1 MHIKNIYV
9 LATKGGKSDGEWPS
23 HFNYEQIDMPA
34 CRLPFRPSLAAA
46 AVAAAV
52 AAPVHAQ
59 QGPLSKEAK
68 PADDAKIQQVE
79 VKGAAAAYDPR
90 RDDTASKIVVNHDEI
105 VKYGDTNVLDVL
117 KRVPGVTVSSSGRG
131 GEIRMRGLGN
141 GYTQVLLNGE
151 RAPAGFDIGSLS
163 PDVIER
169 VEVLRAASAEFSTQS
184 IAGTINIVLKKSV
197 KAAQREL
204 KVGYGHGSAQN
215 SPTLNLQLS
224 DKLGKLSYSFAANA
238 FQNRFH
244 NDPESVQRF
253 VDAGGTLTGLRQS
266 TTPQNARFMA
276 FNMTPRLNY
285 SFDNGDTLTSQ
296 TFANWAHF
304 RQNEAGRVDTLVGP
318 LPAYPQL
325 DQSMSNDNHFF
336 REELN
341 WVHKFASGAKLDAKL
356 SGMYIGAENATYRI
370 GAGNP
375 AVAPLSTFIKSDA
388 AVRGLSSTGKY
399 TSGRFEGHA
408 LAFGWDGG
416 YSTGD
421 DARRERAIAA
431 PGVPLP
437 GGDEFYESQVS
448 RLAVYGQDEWNV
460 TPAWS
465 VYLGAR
471 WEGIRT
477 STAGNTYDEVKNT
490 SSVLSPVAQ
499 TLYKLPGT
507 KGDQLRLAVTR
518 TYKAPGQQALIPH
531 RFTSVN
537 NSQTEPDS
545 IGNPHL
551 KPELALGVDASYEH
565 YWAEGALL
573 SASVSS
579 RRITDYTR
587 NLIVFD
593 GARWVSTPTNNG
605 NARTYGLELEAKFP
619 LKAVMKTTTNLDLR
633 ASLSRNWSSVES
645 VPGPDNRLDG
655 QTPLSAT
662 LGADY
667 KTGPLTLGG
676 SYVFKNGGFVRISD
690 KQIAYQ
696 SVRRDLDLYA
706 LWKFDPKLQLRV
718 ATSNLL
724 AQDTISESSYTS
736 PGVGTQTSR
745 TLNPVHRSVRATLE
759 MKF

>member
-1 MHIKNIYV
+1 
-9 LATKGGKSDGEWPS
+9 
-23 HFNYEQIDMPA
+23 
-34 CRLPFRPSLAAA
+34 
-46 AVAAAV
+46 
-52 AAPVHAQ
+52 
-59 QGPLSKEAK
+59 
-68 PADDAKIQQVE
+68 
-79 VKGAAAAYDPR
+79 
-90 RDDTASKIVVNHDEI
+90 
-105 VKYGDTNVLDVL
+105 
-117 KRVPGVTVSSSGRG
+117 
-131 GEIRMRGLGN
+131 
-141 GYTQVLLNGE
+141 
-151 RAPAGFDIGSLS
+151 
-163 PDVIER
+163 VIER

-296 TFANWAHF
+296 TFANWAHY
-304 RQNEAGRVDTLVGP
+304 RQNEAGRVETLAGP

-341 WVHKFASGAKLDAKL
+341 WVHKFESGAKLDAKL

-375 AVAPLSTFIKSDA
+375 AAAPLSTFIKSDA

-431 PGVPLP
+431 PGVSLP

-619 LKAVMKTTTNLDLR
+619 LKAVMTTTTNLDLR

-676 SYVFKNGGFVRISD
+676 SYVFKNGGFVRISGN
-690 KQIAYQ
+690 QIAYQ

-745 TLNPVHRSVRATLE
+745 TLSPVHRSVRATLE

>member
-1 MHIKNIYV
+1 MA
-9 LATKGGKSDGEWPS
+9 L
-23 HFNYEQIDMPA
+23 HFNFEQIDMPA
-34 CRLPFRPSLAAA
+34 AFPFRLSL
-46 AVAAAV
+46 VAAAV
-52 AAPVHAQ
+52 AAVMAPVHAQ
-59 QGPLSKEAK
+59 QAPVSGDTKPLEAS
-68 PADDAKIQQVE
+68 PKIQQVE

-90 RDDTASKIVVNHDEI
+90 RDDTASKIVVNNEEI

-141 GYTQVLLNGE
+141 GYTQVLINGE
-151 RAPAGFDIGSLS
+151 RAPQGFDISSLS

-169 VEVLRAASAEFSTQS
+169 IEVLRAASAEFSTQS
-184 IAGTINIVLKKSV
+184 IAGTVNIVLKKAV

-204 KVGYGHGSAQN
+204 KVGYGHGGATN
-215 SPTLNLQLS
+215 SPTVNLQLS
-224 DKLGKLSYSFAANA
+224 DKLGKLSYSFAANGV
-238 FQNRFH
+238 QNRFTS
-244 NDPESVQRF
+244 DPETIETF
-253 VDAGGTLTGLRQS
+253 VNTAGVVTGLRQS
-266 TTPQNARFMA
+266 ETPQNARFSGV
-276 FNMTPRLNY
+276 NLTPRVNY
-285 SFDNGDTLTSQ
+285 TFENGDTLTSQ
-296 TFANWAHF
+296 TFANWANF
-304 RQNEAGRVDTLVGP
+304 MSAELGSVDTVVGP
-318 LPAYPQL
+318 LPAYPRLEQR
-325 DQSMSNDNHFF
+325 MTNHNHVF

-341 WVHKFASGAKLDAKL
+341 WVHKFESGARLDAKL
-356 SGMYIGAENATYRI
+356 SGLYVGADNAMYRFGSGNA
-370 GAGNP
+370 A
-375 AVAPLSTFIKSDA
+375 ASPLRAFIKSDL

-399 TSGRFEGHA
+399 TSSRFEGHA

-416 YSTGD
+416 YQTSD
-421 DARRERAIAA
+421 DARRERDAAA
-431 PGVPLP
+431 PDVALP
-437 GGDEFYESQVS
+437 GGDELYDTKIT

-477 STAGNTYDEVKNT
+477 STAGNTYSEIKNST
-490 SSVLSPVAQ
+490 SVLSPVAQ

-518 TYKAPGQQALIPH
+518 TYKAPGQQQITPH

-537 NSQTEPDS
+537 NSQTEPDQ
-545 IGNPHL
+545 IGNPNL
-551 KPELALGVDASYEH
+551 KPELALGIDASYEH
-565 YWAEGALL
+565 YWLDGALL

-587 NLIVFD
+587 NLVSFD
-593 GARWVSTPTNNG
+593 GARWISAPTNSG
-605 NARTYGLELEAKFP
+605 DARTYGVELEAKFP
-619 LKAVMKTTTNLDLR
+619 LKAVMETATNLDLR
-633 ASLSRNWSSVES
+633 ASVSRNWSTVSS

-667 KTGPLTLGG
+667 KNGPLTLGG
-676 SYVFKNGGFVRISD
+676 SYVFKNGGFVRVSGNQISY
-690 KQIAYQ
+690 A

-706 LWKFDPKLQLRV
+706 VWKFNPKLQLRV
-718 ATSNLL
+718 ATANLL
-724 AQDTISESSYTS
+724 AQDTISEGSYTT

>member
-1 MHIKNIYV
+1 MAI
-9 LATKGGKSDGEWPS
+9 

-34 CRLPFRPSLAAA
+34 AIAFPFRMHLVAA
-46 AVAAAV
+46 AVAAAL
-52 AAPVHAQ
+52 ATPVHAQ
-59 QGPLSKEAK
+59 QAPVSNEAR
-68 PADDAKIQQVE
+68 PADDAKKMQQVE
-79 VKGAAAAYDPR
+79 VKGAANAYDPR
-90 RDDTASKIVVNHDEI
+90 RDDTASKIVVNNEEI

-141 GYTQVLLNGE
+141 GYTQILLNGE
-151 RAPAGFDIGSLS
+151 RAPAGFDISSLS

-169 VEVLRAASAEFSTQS
+169 IEVLRAASAEFSTQS
-184 IAGTINIVLKKSV
+184 IAGTINVVLKKAV
-197 KAAQREL
+197 KAGQREL
-204 KVGYGHGSAQN
+204 KLGYGHGSAQN
-215 SPTLNLQLS
+215 SPTANLQLS
-224 DKLGKLSYSFAANA
+224 DKLGKLSYSFAMNV
-238 FQNRFH
+238 FQNRF
-244 NDPESVQRF
+244 NNEPETIETF
-253 VDAGGTLTGLRQS
+253 VNPAGAITGLRQS
-266 TTPQNARFMA
+266 ETPQDARISVV
-276 FNMTPRLNY
+276 NLTPRVNY
-285 SFDNGDTLTSQ
+285 TFENGDTLTSQ
-296 TFANWAHF
+296 SFANWANF
-304 RQNEAGRVDTLVGP
+304 SQAEAGRVDTLVGP
-318 LPAYPQL
+318 LPAYPRLNQN
-325 DQSMSNDNHFF
+325 MTNHNHAF
-336 REELN
+336 RQELN
-341 WVHKFASGAKLDAKL
+341 WVHKLESGAKLDAKL
-356 SGMYIGAENATYRI
+356 TGTYVGADNAMYRFGGDNAAAI
-370 GAGNP
+370 
-375 AVAPLSTFIKSDA
+375 PLRAFIKSDVV
-388 AVRGLSSTGKY
+388 VRGLASTGKY
-399 TSGRFEGHA
+399 TSSRFEGHA

-416 YSTGD
+416 YLGSD
-421 DARRERAIAA
+421 DARRERDAAA
-431 PGVPLP
+431 PDTPLP
-437 GGDEFYESQVS
+437 GGDEFYDSTVS

-477 STAGNTYDEVKNT
+477 STAGNTYAEVKNS

-518 TYKAPGQQALIPH
+518 TYKAPNQQQIIPH

-545 IGNPHL
+545 IGNPYL
-551 KPELALGVDASYEH
+551 KPELALGIDASYEH

-587 NLIVFD
+587 NMVVFD

-619 LKAVMKTTTNLDLR
+619 LKAVMETATNLDLR
-633 ASLSRNWSSVES
+633 ASVSRNWSTVES

-667 KTGPLTLGG
+667 KNGPLTVGG
-676 SYVFKNGGFVRISD
+676 SYVFKNGGFVRVSGNQIS
-690 KQIAYQ
+690 YQ
-696 SVRRDLDLYA
+696 SVRRDLDLYT
-706 LWKFDPKLQLRV
+706 LWKFNPKLQLRV
-718 ATSNLL
+718 ATANLL
-724 AQDTISESSYTS
+724 AQDTISQSAYTTAA
-736 PGVGTQTSR
+736 GTQTSR
-745 TLNPVHRSVRATLE
+745 TLNPVHRSVRATVE

>member
-1 MHIKNIYV
+1 MAV
-9 LATKGGKSDGEWPS
+9 
-23 HFNYEQIDMPA
+23 HFNFEQIDMPA
-34 CRLPFRPSLAAA
+34 ATHPFRLRSPLKLTLAA
-46 AVAAAV
+46 AVAAAL
-52 AAPVHAQ
+52 AHPAYAQ
-59 QGPLSKEAK
+59 QGPVSSAAKPVDEAK
-68 PADDAKIQQVE
+68 KMQQVE
-79 VKGAAAAYDPR
+79 VKGAANAYDPR
-90 RDDTASKIVVNHDEI
+90 RDDTASKIVVNNEEI

-141 GYTQVLLNGE
+141 GYTQVLINGE
-151 RAPAGFDIGSLS
+151 RAPQGFDISSLS

-169 VEVLRAASAEFSTQS
+169 IEVLRAASAEFSTQS
-184 IAGTINIVLKKSV
+184 IAGTVNIVLKKAV

-204 KVGYGHGSAQN
+204 KLGYGHGAAQN
-215 SPTLNLQLS
+215 SPTANLQLS
-224 DKLGKLSYSFAANA
+224 DKLGKLSYSFAANG
-238 FQNRFH
+238 FQNRFT
-244 NDPESVQRF
+244 NEPETIETF
-253 VDAGGTLTGLRQS
+253 VNPAGVVTGLRQNE
-266 TTPQNARFMA
+266 TPQDARISVV
-276 FNMTPRLNY
+276 NLTPRLNY
-285 SFDNGDTLTSQ
+285 TFENGDTLTSQ
-296 TFANWAHF
+296 TFANWANF
-304 RQNEAGRVDTLVGP
+304 MQAEMGSVDTLAGP
-318 LPAYPQL
+318 LPAYPRLEQR
-325 DQSMSNDNHFF
+325 MTNHNHVF

-341 WVHKFASGAKLDAKL
+341 WVHKFESGAKLDAKL
-356 SGMYIGAENATYRI
+356 SGQYVGADNAMYRFGSGNA
-370 GAGNP
+370 A
-375 AVAPLSTFIKSDA
+375 ASPLRAFIKSDVV
-388 AVRGLSSTGKY
+388 VRGLSSTGKY

-416 YSTGD
+416 YQTSD
-421 DARRERAIAA
+421 DSRRERDAAA
-431 PGVPLP
+431 PDVALP
-437 GGDEFYESQVS
+437 GGDEFYDARIS

-477 STAGNTYDEVKNT
+477 STEGNTYAQVKNS

-507 KGDQLRLAVTR
+507 KGDQVRLAVTR
-518 TYKAPGQQALIPH
+518 TYKAPGQQQIIPH

-537 NSQTEPDS
+537 NSQTEPDQ
-545 IGNPHL
+545 IGNPNL
-551 KPELALGVDASYEH
+551 KPELALGIDASYEH

-587 NLIVFD
+587 NLVSFD
-593 GARWVSTPTNNG
+593 GARWISAPTNSG
-605 NARTYGLELEAKFP
+605 NAKTYGLELEAKFP
-619 LKAVMKTTTNLDLR
+619 LKAVMETSTNLDLR
-633 ASLSRNWSSVES
+633 ASVSRNWSTVDS

-676 SYVFKNGGFVRISD
+676 SYVFKNGGFVRVSGNQISY
-690 KQIAYQ
+690 A

-706 LWKFDPKLQLRV
+706 LWKFNPKLQLRV
-718 ATSNLL
+718 ATANLL
-724 AQDTISESSYTS
+724 AQDTISQSSYTTAS
-736 PGVGTQTSR
+736 GTQTSR
-745 TLNPVHRSVRATLE
+745 TLNPVHRSVRATME

>member
-1 MHIKNIYV
+1 
-9 LATKGGKSDGEWPS
+9 
-23 HFNYEQIDMPA
+23 MPA
-34 CRLPFRPSLAAA
+34 HRLPFRLSLAAA
-46 AVAAAV
+46 AVAAAM

-59 QGPLSKEAK
+59 QGPVTRDPK

-244 NDPESVQRF
+244 NDPESVERF
-253 VDAGGTLTGLRQS
+253 VDAGGTLTGLRHS

-304 RQNEAGRVDTLVGP
+304 RQNEAGRVGTLVGP

-341 WVHKFASGAKLDAKL
+341 WVHKFESGAKLDAKL
-356 SGMYIGAENATYRI
+356 SGMYVGAENATYRI

-375 AVAPLSTFIKSDA
+375 AAAPLSTFIKSDA

-421 DARRERAIAA
+421 DARRERAIARPDVA
-431 PGVPLP
+431 LP

-477 STAGNTYDEVKNT
+477 STAGNTYAEVKNT

-518 TYKAPGQQALIPH
+518 TYKAPGQQQLIPH

-551 KPELALGVDASYEH
+551 KPELALGIDASYEH

-587 NLIVFD
+587 NLVVFD

-619 LKAVMKTTTNLDLR
+619 LKAVMATTTNLDLR

-667 KTGPLTLGG
+667 KAGPLTLGG
-676 SYVFKNGGFVRISD
+676 SYVFKNGGFERISGN
-690 KQIAYQ
+690 QISYQ

>member
-1 MHIKNIYV
+1 MA
-9 LATKGGKSDGEWPS
+9 L
-23 HFNYEQIDMPA
+23 HFNFEQIDMPA
-34 CRLPFRPSLAAA
+34 AFPFRLRL
-46 AVAAAV
+46 VAAAV
-52 AAPVHAQ
+52 AAVMAPVHAQ
-59 QGPLSKEAK
+59 QAPVSKEQK
-68 PADDAKIQQVE
+68 PAGSAEKIQQVE
-79 VKGAAAAYDPR
+79 VKGAAASYDPR
-90 RDDTASKIVVNHDEI
+90 RDDTASKIVVNNEEI

-141 GYTQVLLNGE
+141 GYTQVLINGE
-151 RAPAGFDIGSLS
+151 RAPQGFDISSLS

-169 VEVLRAASAEFSTQS
+169 IEVLRAASAEFSTQS
-184 IAGTINIVLKKSV
+184 IAGTVNIVLKKTV

-204 KVGYGHGSAQN
+204 KVGYGHGAAQN
-215 SPTLNLQLS
+215 SPTVNLQLS
-224 DKLGKLSYSFAANA
+224 DKLGKLSYSFALNG
-238 FQNRFH
+238 FQNRFS
-244 NDPESVQRF
+244 NEPETIETF
-253 VDAGGTLTGLRQS
+253 FNPAGVMTGLRQS
-266 TTPQNARFMA
+266 ETPQNARISA
-276 FNMTPRLNY
+276 VNLTPRINY
-285 SFDNGDTLTSQ
+285 TFENGDTLTSQ
-296 TFANWAHF
+296 TFANWANYM
-304 RQNEAGRVDTLVGP
+304 QVEAGSIDTLVGP
-318 LPAYPQL
+318 LLAYPRL
-325 DQSMSNDNHFF
+325 DQAMTNHNHVF

-341 WVHKFASGAKLDAKL
+341 WVHKFESGAKLDAKV
-356 SGMYIGAENATYRI
+356 SGLYV
-370 GAGNP
+370 GAGNSMYRFGSGNP
-375 AVAPLSTFIKSDA
+375 AARPLSAFIESDA
-388 AVRGLSSTGKY
+388 AIRGLTSTGKY

-416 YSTGD
+416 YQSGD
-421 DARRERAIAA
+421 DRRLERDAAA
-431 PGVPLP
+431 PTVSLP
-437 GGDEFYESQVS
+437 GGDEFYESAVS

-477 STAGNTYDEVKNT
+477 STEGNTYAEVKNST
-490 SSVLSPVAQ
+490 SVLSPVAQ

-507 KGDQLRLAVTR
+507 KGDQVRLAVTR
-518 TYKAPGQQALIPH
+518 TYKAPGQQQIIPH

-545 IGNPHL
+545 IGNPNL
-551 KPELALGVDASYEH
+551 KPELALGIDASYEH

-587 NLIVFD
+587 SLVVFD
-593 GARWVSTPTNNG
+593 GARWVSTPTNSG
-605 NARTYGLELEAKFP
+605 NAKTYGLELEAKFP
-619 LKAVMKTTTNLDLR
+619 LKAVMETTTNLDLR
-633 ASLSRNWSSVES
+633 ASLSRNWSTVDS

-676 SYVFKNGGFVRISD
+676 SYVFKNGGFVRVSGNQIS
-690 KQIAYQ
+690 YQ

-706 LWKFDPKLQLRV
+706 VWKFTPKLQLRV

-724 AQDTISESSYTS
+724 AQDTISQSSYTTNA
-736 PGVGTQTSR
+736 GTQTSR
-745 TLNPVHRSVRATLE
+745 TLNPVHRSVRATME

>member
-1 MHIKNIYV
+1 MAV
-9 LATKGGKSDGEWPS
+9 
-23 HFNYEQIDMPA
+23 HFNFEQIDMPA
-34 CRLPFRPSLAAA
+34 AFPFRLSL
-46 AVAAAV
+46 VAAAV
-52 AAPVHAQ
+52 VAAMANPVHAQ
-59 QGPLSKEAK
+59 QAPVSKETK
-68 PADDAKIQQVE
+68 PAEDAKKMQQVE
-79 VKGAAAAYDPR
+79 VKGAAEAYDPR
-90 RDDTASKIVVNHDEI
+90 RDDTASKIVVSNAEI

-131 GEIRMRGLGN
+131 GEIRMRGLGS

-151 RAPAGFDIGSLS
+151 RAPAGFDISSLS

-169 VEVLRAASAEFSTQS
+169 IEVLRAASAEFSTQS
-184 IAGTINIVLKKSV
+184 IAGTINIVLKKAV

-204 KVGYGHGSAQN
+204 KLGYGHGSAIN
-215 SPTLNLQLS
+215 SPTANLQLS

-238 FQNRFH
+238 FQSRFR
-244 NDPESVQRF
+244 NDPETLETF
-253 VDAGGTLTGLRQS
+253 VNAAGGLTGLRES
-266 TTPQNARFMA
+266 VTPQSGRFTA
-276 FNMTPRLNY
+276 INLTPRLNY
-285 SFDNGDTLTSQ
+285 TFENGDTLTSQ
-296 TFANWAHF
+296 TFVNLAHYS
-304 RQNEAGRVDTLVGP
+304 QAEAGRVDTLVGP
-318 LPAYPQL
+318 LPAYPAL
-325 DQSMSNDNHFF
+325 DQTMSNDNHVF

-341 WVHKFASGAKLDAKL
+341 WVHKFESGAKLDAKL
-356 SGMYIGAENATYRI
+356 SGLYVGAENATYRI
-370 GAGNP
+370 GSGNP
-375 AVAPLSTFIKSDA
+375 AAAALHTFIKSDA
-388 AVRGLSSTGKY
+388 AVRGLTSTGKY

-416 YSTGD
+416 YQTGD
-421 DARRERAIAA
+421 DARLERDIAA
-431 PGVPLP
+431 PGVSLP

-477 STAGNTYDEVKNT
+477 STSGNTYDEVKNS

-507 KGDQLRLAVTR
+507 KGDQVRLAVTR
-518 TYKAPGQQALIPH
+518 TYKAPGQQQIIPH

-545 IGNPHL
+545 IGNPNL
-551 KPELALGVDASYEH
+551 KPELALGIDASYEH

-587 NLIVFD
+587 SMVVFD
-593 GARWVSTPTNNG
+593 GARWVSTPTNSG
-605 NARTYGLELEAKFP
+605 NARTHGIELEAKFP
-619 LKAVMKTTTNLDLR
+619 LKAVMDTKESVDLR
-633 ASLSRNWSSVES
+633 ASLSRNWSTVES

-667 KTGPLTLGG
+667 RKDALTVGG
-676 SYVFKNGGFVRISD
+676 SYVFKNGGFVRVSGNQIS
-690 KQIAYQ
+690 YQ

-706 LWKFDPKLQLRV
+706 LWKFNPKLQLRV
-718 ATSNLL
+718 ATANLL
-724 AQDTISESSYTS
+724 AQDTISQSSYTTAA
-736 PGVGTQTSR
+736 GTQTSR
-745 TLNPVHRSVRATLE
+745 TLNPVHRSVRATME

>member
-1 MHIKNIYV
+1 MAV
-9 LATKGGKSDGEWPS
+9 D
-23 HFNYEQIDMPA
+23 FNLEQIDMPA
-34 CRLPFRPSLAAA
+34 HRFPFRLSLGAA
-46 AVAAAV
+46 AVAAAL
-52 AAPVHAQ
+52 ANPALAQ
-59 QGPLSKEAK
+59 QGPVSKEAA
-68 PADDAKIQQVE
+68 PAAEGKAIQQVE
-79 VKGAAAAYDPR
+79 VKGAAASYDPR
-90 RDDTASKIVVNHDEI
+90 RDDTASKIVVNNEEI

-131 GEIRMRGLGN
+131 GEIRMRGLGS
-141 GYTQVLLNGE
+141 GYTQVLINGE
-151 RAPAGFDIGSLS
+151 RAPQGFDISSLS

-169 VEVLRAASAEFSTQS
+169 IEVLRAASAEFSTQS
-184 IAGTINIVLKKSV
+184 IAGTINIVLKKAV

-204 KVGYGHGSAQN
+204 KLGYGHGAAMN
-215 SPTLNLQLS
+215 SPTASLQLS
-224 DKLGKLSYSFAANA
+224 DKLGKLSYSFAANG
-238 FQNRFH
+238 FQNRFT
-244 NDPESVQRF
+244 NDPATIETF
-253 VDAGGTLTGLRQS
+253 VNAAGAVTGVRQS
-266 TTPQNARFMA
+266 ETPQNARFSA
-276 FNMTPRLNY
+276 VNLTPRLNY
-285 SFDNGDTLTSQ
+285 TFENGDTLTSQ
-296 TFANWAHF
+296 TFANWANF
-304 RQNEAGRVDTLVGP
+304 MQVEAGSVDTLMGP
-318 LPAYPQL
+318 LPAYPRL
-325 DQSMSNDNHFF
+325 DQRMTNHNHVF

-341 WVHKFASGAKLDAKL
+341 WVHKFESGAKLDAKL
-356 SGMYIGAENATYRI
+356 SGLYVGADNAMYRFGSGNAQ
-370 GAGNP
+370 A
-375 AVAPLSTFIKSDA
+375 APLRAFIKSDVV
-388 AVRGLSSTGKY
+388 VRGLTSTGKY
-399 TSGRFEGHA
+399 TSSRFEGHA

-416 YSTGD
+416 WQGGD
-421 DARRERAIAA
+421 DARRERDAAA
-431 PGVPLP
+431 PNTPVP
-437 GGDEFYESQVS
+437 GGDELYESTVS

-477 STAGNTYDEVKNT
+477 STEGNTYSEIKNR

-507 KGDQLRLAVTR
+507 KGDQVRLAVTR
-518 TYKAPGQQALIPH
+518 TYKAPGQQQIIPH

-537 NSQTEPDS
+537 NSQTEPDT

-551 KPELALGVDASYEH
+551 KPELALGIDASYEH

-579 RRITDYTR
+579 RRISDYTR
-587 NLIVFD
+587 NMVVFD

-605 NARTYGLELEAKFP
+605 NARTYGVELEAKFP
-619 LKAVMKTTTNLDLR
+619 LRAVMETKTNLDLR
-633 ASLSRNWSSVES
+633 ASLSRNWSTVDS

-676 SYVFKNGGFVRISD
+676 SYVFKNGGFVRISGN
-690 KQIAYQ
+690 QISYQ

-718 ATSNLL
+718 ATANLL
-724 AQDTISESSYTS
+724 AQDTITQSSYTT
-736 PGVGTQTSR
+736 PGVGIQTSR